1 MSERYVV
8 LTGGVG
14 GAKLCLGLTRLLA
27 PDEVVFG
34 VNVGDDFQHLGL
46 QICPD
51 LDTLTY
57 ALANL
62 TNPETGW
69 GRCEE
74 TWHFIE
80 TVRSLGGEDWF
91 NLGDRDL
98 ALHILRT
105 ARLQAGQTLT
115 EVTAGFCQALGIS
128 HTVLPVSN
136 DPVRTIIHTP
146 QGPLAFQHYFVR
158 ERCAPAVTAFSFVG
172 ADAARLNPPLRE
184 WLDAPDLAGVIL
196 APSNPYVSI
205 DPVLAVPG
213 LRTCLRG
220 LKVPVVAVSP
230 IVSGMAIK
238 GPTAKMMDELG
249 VPRSALAVASHYED
263 VLDGF
268 VLDSSDAGLVDEL
281 GARGLPA
288 IATPSVML
296 TLDDKV
302 ALASSTLSF
311 IRHLRAS

>member
-14 GAKLCLGLTRLLA
+14 GAKLCLGLAQLLS
-27 PDEVVFG
+27 PREVVFG
-34 VNVGDDFQHLGL
+34 VNVGDDFEHLGL
-46 QICPD
+46 RVCPD
-51 LDTLTY
+51 IDTLTY
-57 ALANL
+57 ALAGL

-69 GRCEE
+69 GRRGE

-98 ALHILRT
+98 ALHVLRT
-105 ARLQAGQTLT
+105 ARLNGGQTLT
-115 EVTAGFCQALGIS
+115 EVTAGFCQALGIE
-128 HTVLPVSN
+128 HGVLPVSD
-136 DPVRTIIHTP
+136 DPVRTVIHTP

-158 ERCAPAVTAFSFVG
+158 ERCTPAVSGFSFVG
-172 ADAARLNPPLRE
+172 AETARLNSRLGE
-184 WLDAPDLAGVIL
+184 WLQAPNLAGVIL
-196 APSNPYVSI
+196 APSNPFVSI

-213 LRTCLRG
+213 IREQLRRLE
-220 LKVPVVAVSP
+220 VPVVAISP
-230 IVSGMAIK
+230 IVAGMAIK
-238 GPTAKMMDELG
+238 GPTAKMMEELG
-249 VPRSALAVASHYED
+249 VPRSALAVALHYED
-263 VLDGF
+263 FLDGF
-268 VLDSSDAGLVDEL
+268 ILDSSDEGLLDQL

-296 TLDDKV
+296 TLADKV

-311 IRHLRAS
+311 IRQLRAS

>member
-14 GAKLCLGLTRLLA
+14 GAKLCLGLAQLLS
-27 PDEVVFG
+27 PRELVFG
-34 VNVGDDFQHLGL
+34 VNVGDDFEHLGL

-51 LDTLTY
+51 IDTLTY
-57 ALANL
+57 ALGNL

-69 GRCEE
+69 GRREE
-74 TWHFIE
+74 SWHFIE

-98 ALHILRT
+98 ALHVLRT
-105 ARLQAGQTLT
+105 AQLKAGRTLT
-115 EVTAGFCQALGIS
+115 EVTAALSSALGIA
-128 HTVLPVSN
+128 HTILPVSN
-136 DPVRTIIHTP
+136 DPVRTVIQTIE
-146 QGPLAFQHYFVR
+146 GPLAFQHYFVR
-158 ERCAPAVTAFSFVG
+158 ERCGPAVTGFSFAG
-172 ADAARLNPPLRE
+172 AHAASLNPPLRE
-184 WLDAPDLAGVIL
+184 WLHAPDLTGVIL
-196 APSNPYVSI
+196 APSNPFVSI

-213 LRTCLRG
+213 MRECLRS

-230 IVSGMAIK
+230 IGSGMAIK

-249 VPRSALAVASHYED
+249 VPRSALAVASHYQD
-263 VLDGF
+263 FLDGF
-268 VLDSSDAGLVDEL
+268 ILDSSDEHLLDALR
-281 GARGLPA
+281 ARGVPA

-296 TLDDKV
+296 TLADKV

-311 IRHLRAS
+311 IRQLRAS

>member
-1 MSERYVV
+1 VSERYVV

-14 GAKLCLGLTRLLA
+14 GAKLCLGLAQILSPR
-27 PDEVVFG
+27 EVVFG
-34 VNVGDDFQHLGL
+34 VNVGDDFEHLGL

-57 ALANL
+57 ALAHL

-69 GRCEE
+69 GRRGES
-74 TWHFIE
+74 WHFIE

-98 ALHILRT
+98 ALHVLRT
-105 ARLQAGQTLT
+105 AQLRGGRTLT
-115 EVTAGFCQALGIS
+115 EVTATLSQALGIT
-128 HTVLPVSN
+128 HTVLPVSD
-136 DPVRTIIHTP
+136 DPVRTVIQTP
-146 QGPLAFQHYFVR
+146 EGPLAFQHYFVR
-158 ERCAPAVTAFSFVG
+158 ERCVPAVTGFSFAG
-172 ADAARLNPPLRE
+172 ADAARLNPRLRE
-184 WLDAPDLAGVIL
+184 WLHAPDLAGVIL
-196 APSNPYVSI
+196 APSNPFVSI

-213 LRTCLRG
+213 VRECLRS
-220 LKVPVVAVSP
+220 LEVPVVAVSP

-263 VLDGF
+263 FLDGF
-268 VLDSSDAGLVDEL
+268 ILDSSDEGLLDEL

-302 ALASSTLSF
+302 ALASSTVSF
-311 IRHLRAS
+311 IRQLRAS